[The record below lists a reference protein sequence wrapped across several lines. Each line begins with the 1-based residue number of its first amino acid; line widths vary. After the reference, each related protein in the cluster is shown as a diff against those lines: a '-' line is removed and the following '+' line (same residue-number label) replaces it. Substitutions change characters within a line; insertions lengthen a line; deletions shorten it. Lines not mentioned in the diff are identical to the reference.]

1 MADVEALQRVLTRLG
16 LTEDDKLQGILEKL
30 LPLVLG
36 KLDNAP
42 PPVQQQVLAILS
54 HVNTRLQ
61 SLPTVA
67 LPVDALCTLYSTST
81 SPLVRNFALVYI
93 ERGAERS
100 SSEERLRLV
109 PSLLANLTSRPA
121 PQQATL
127 LRLAVAGMGHL
138 SNKTM
143 PFTAQE
149 SEEFAAKYPFLSND
163 ADRQIFLDFIL
174 RLMLYTPAST
184 RGSLSAVEASQYRQN
199 YVPIPDSDAEEEEP
213 QQEGGQ
219 GENSAAA
226 RAAAEAAPTPA
237 PAPGGLSHADL
248 IAIEGK
254 NPEALYVPATLQ
266 ARKLG
271 VLNFTA
277 MAGIAPAEVLAIYL
291 AAASD
296 PTDAVQKRGDE
307 LLKKRCAVDASRPPV
322 NLENSETIEPL
333 FKLFHGSLKDISID
347 TLAQR
352 RYPAGP
358 ALRSRL
364 LTLFCKSITAAN
376 SSPWAMMTVSSCLF
390 GKRATPRIQQQG
402 MEFAVWM
409 FKHAEPAILA
419 PAASSVV
426 DNCLNLLDSSPAAA
440 GQDSIAISLRSFAYQ
455 AIGQLAQRLPSA
467 LQGLTELASR
477 CFSALATEAPGVR
490 AAVAEATSSLAA
502 AFQDRDT
509 STDEAI
515 LQLLE
520 TSIGNYGNTQQ
531 QYFPPDAVRGAAI
544 QWATRLFPFSHLQA
558 RYLCILGT
566 ADTRV
571 QLASAAEEGLDPK
584 RVATAQQKRSMGGA
598 LTSIDSETTT
608 GLNISTAD
616 YPSLPDMLR
625 YLCSRHPI
633 LKSPVEE
640 GRRLALPAA
649 AFIAAVKFLENCR
662 LHSVLNEEDNV
673 DNADNVAAYLVFLE
687 NALVREAPGDLH
699 AVALQAMLTVS
710 ATHRSAFTSAY
721 ASRSN
726 LFERLLSHVD
736 SGARDA
742 AGRLLGTLASGMSP
756 ERILKLVEGMSGTA
770 TAAAEGKKTRFEEVD
785 GATATLGYISAQ
797 LITGI
802 PSNVPSTVL
811 ETVLNALKKLLESTH
826 AESVLKATAA
836 VALGCAG
843 LPLGELDEKK
853 DKDCVMPAMR
863 ALPDAVGLAASI
875 AALTT
880 DKDAKVIKKAAQ
892 ALGFLAY
899 GHRTSDILNPVVTSL
914 LELRTS
920 KVESVGFAVGE
931 ALCLAFGGVEATAD
945 LMLHTPFTSLSDLAE
960 QQHQNKTNNGGKKS
974 EIGHISDG
982 VAAMDVEEDKMDG
995 KNVDRAA
1002 EVVAEVVAVAEVV
1015 VAPVEA
1021 RSSVESEIQRK
1032 IIDSLLTECVTHS
1045 RSEVRCSGAV
1055 WLVSLLLFCG
1065 KTAAVHAMLPSAQDA
1080 LSSLLGDESELTQEM
1095 ASRGLAA
1102 AYELADEA
1110 TRASLVESLVGVLS
1124 GTAGR
1129 KRPRAGDLTDDTKV
1143 LEPRSIGTAPGGGS
1157 LSTYKEICSLANELG
1172 QPDLVYRF
1180 MQLANH
1186 QAAMNA
1192 SRGAAFG
1199 FASVAKLAG
1208 DALAPHVATLVPR
1221 LYRSLYDPQPKVRDA
1236 MNHIWL
1242 ALVDDPRA
1250 TLTENFDAVAKA
1262 LVVDMTGQQWRARE
1276 AAALAA
1282 SDLIQGRRWEEIKP
1296 HFGDLWTAAFR
1307 TMDDIKESVRQAGLT
1322 LVRCIR
1328 GLTLRFADKELTPQ
1342 KDGKDAVAAAL
1353 PLLLQL
1359 GLPSRVPEVQALA
1372 VDTIAKIIKAAGPE
1386 LVKPHLSVVVPAL
1399 LESLSGLE
1407 DSRLNYV
1414 EQHAERLGVDA
1425 GKLES
1430 ARVSAAQG
1438 GILGETLET
1447 CARHVDSETF
1457 TALAPALGGLI
1468 RRGTGLNTRAGAGRF
1483 VSQVARRL
1491 GDSSSAAAPQLMR
1504 ALQEACAAERSP
1516 VVRRSYAAAN
1526 ALLAKHASQARV
1538 DKYVASWLEAYSA
1551 DDADDSTR
1559 AVSGLLLRS
1568 LARESGDLFSR
1579 YAADVAPVSYMAQ
1592 YDPDEQVAAIWAD
1605 LWEESTTS
1613 VGAGLRLHSG
1623 TVLEKVQEG
1632 LKSSQWGR
1640 KKAAAA
1646 AAAKACEAGGDALVP
1661 YAPKLMDCLLAELPG
1676 RLWEGKETVLVALG
1690 AVVKACPVAL
1700 KSSDAGVPS
1709 KVVNVLLEA
1718 VGKKKA
1724 AYRKEALIQLK
1735 EGTLLIYLFLQ
1746 N

>member
-1 MADVEALQRVLTRLG
+1 
-16 LTEDDKLQGILEKL
+16 
-30 LPLVLG
+30 
-36 KLDNAP
+36 
-42 PPVQQQVLAILS
+42 
-54 HVNTRLQ
+54 
-61 SLPTVA
+61 
-67 LPVDALCTLYSTST
+67 
-81 SPLVRNFALVYI
+81 
-93 ERGAERS
+93 
-100 SSEERLRLV
+100 
-109 PSLLANLTSRPA
+109 
-121 PQQATL
+121 
-127 LRLAVAGMGHL
+127 
-138 SNKTM
+138 
-143 PFTAQE
+143 
-149 SEEFAAKYPFLSND
+149 
-163 ADRQIFLDFIL
+163 
-174 RLMLYTPAST
+174 
-184 RGSLSAVEASQYRQN
+184 
-199 YVPIPDSDAEEEEP
+199 
-213 QQEGGQ
+213 
-219 GENSAAA
+219 
-226 RAAAEAAPTPA
+226 
-237 PAPGGLSHADL
+237 
-248 IAIEGK
+248 
-254 NPEALYVPATLQ
+254 
-266 ARKLG
+266 
-271 VLNFTA
+271 
-277 MAGIAPAEVLAIYL
+277 
-291 AAASD
+291 
-296 PTDAVQKRGDE
+296 
-307 LLKKRCAVDASRPPV
+307 
-322 NLENSETIEPL
+322 
-333 FKLFHGSLKDISID
+333 
-347 TLAQR
+347 
-352 RYPAGP
+352 
-358 ALRSRL
+358 
-364 LTLFCKSITAAN
+364 
-376 SSPWAMMTVSSCLF
+376 
-390 GKRATPRIQQQG
+390 
-402 MEFAVWM
+402 
-409 FKHAEPAILA
+409 
-419 PAASSVV
+419 
-426 DNCLNLLDSSPAAA
+426 
-440 GQDSIAISLRSFAYQ
+440 
-455 AIGQLAQRLPSA
+455 
-467 LQGLTELASR
+467 
-477 CFSALATEAPGVR
+477 
-490 AAVAEATSSLAA
+490 
-502 AFQDRDT
+502 
-509 STDEAI
+509 
-515 LQLLE
+515 
-520 TSIGNYGNTQQ
+520 
-531 QYFPPDAVRGAAI
+531 
-544 QWATRLFPFSHLQA
+544 
-558 RYLCILGT
+558 
-566 ADTRV
+566 
-571 QLASAAEEGLDPK
+571 
-584 RVATAQQKRSMGGA
+584 
-598 LTSIDSETTT
+598 
-608 GLNISTAD
+608 
-616 YPSLPDMLR
+616 
-625 YLCSRHPI
+625 
-633 LKSPVEE
+633 
-640 GRRLALPAA
+640 
-649 AFIAAVKFLENCR
+649 
-662 LHSVLNEEDNV
+662 
-673 DNADNVAAYLVFLE
+673 
-687 NALVREAPGDLH
+687 
-699 AVALQAMLTVS
+699 
-710 ATHRSAFTSAY
+710 
-721 ASRSN
+721 
-726 LFERLLSHVD
+726 
-736 SGARDA
+736 
-742 AGRLLGTLASGMSP
+742 
-756 ERILKLVEGMSGTA
+756 
-770 TAAAEGKKTRFEEVD
+770 
-785 GATATLGYISAQ
+785 
-797 LITGI
+797 
-802 PSNVPSTVL
+802 
-811 ETVLNALKKLLESTH
+811 
-826 AESVLKATAA
+826 
-836 VALGCAG
+836 
-843 LPLGELDEKK
+843 
-853 DKDCVMPAMR
+853 
-863 ALPDAVGLAASI
+863 
-875 AALTT
+875 
-880 DKDAKVIKKAAQ
+880 
-892 ALGFLAY
+892 
-899 GHRTSDILNPVVTSL
+899 
-914 LELRTS
+914 
-920 KVESVGFAVGE
+920 
-931 ALCLAFGGVEATAD
+931 
-945 LMLHTPFTSLSDLAE
+945 
-960 QQHQNKTNNGGKKS
+960 
-974 EIGHISDG
+974 
-982 VAAMDVEEDKMDG
+982 MDVEEDKMDG